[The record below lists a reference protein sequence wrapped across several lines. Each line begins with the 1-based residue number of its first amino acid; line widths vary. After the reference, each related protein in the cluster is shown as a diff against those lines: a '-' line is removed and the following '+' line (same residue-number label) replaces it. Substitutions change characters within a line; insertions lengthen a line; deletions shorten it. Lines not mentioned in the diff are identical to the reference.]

1 MQKPYALLF
10 FLMLAAAAGFAQQPG
25 QYSLYM
31 LNPHAWNPAY
41 AGLDHSL
48 SFTGVYRQQWAG
60 LPGNPVTQ
68 NVNAHLP
75 VYFLSGG
82 FGLNLENESLGAQ
95 RITTSSASFNYQRD
109 LGKGIL
115 SLGLSAGLAQRSIDG
130 SKLRTPDG
138 LYTEPG
144 VIDHGEGNLP
154 VGTESAITPTFH
166 AGVYYQSQRLEAGFA
181 VQNLTS
187 PEAEL
192 GDLRITMIRNY
203 FFTFAMHLEA
213 GRNWS
218 VHPSVLARADAAQLQ
233 LDFSG
238 IVRYNDN
245 IFAGASLRGYN
256 SNSLDAIS
264 ILAGFKLSEKITLA
278 YAYDVTLSAL
288 NSVSNGSHEIMLNY
302 NLQQPIGKGRPP
314 RIIYNPRSL

>member
-1 MQKPYALLF
+1 MHKSYALLF
-10 FLMLAAAAGFAQQPG
+10 FLALGTSHLAAQQPG
-25 QYSLYM
+25 HYSLYM
-31 LNPHAWNPAY
+31 FNPHAWNPAY

-60 LPGNPVTQ
+60 LAGNPVTQ
-68 NVNAHLP
+68 NFNAHLP
-75 VYFLSGG
+75 LYFLNGG
-82 FGLNLENESLGAQ
+82 FGLNLENETLGAQ
-95 RITTSSASFNYQRD
+95 RITTGMASFNYQRD

-115 SLGLSAGLAQRSIDG
+115 SFGLAAGLAQRSLDG
-130 SKLRTPDG
+130 DKLRTPDG

-144 VIDHGEGNLP
+144 VIDHGEPFLP
-154 VGTESAITPTFH
+154 LGSESAVTPTFH
-166 AGVYYQSQRLEAGFA
+166 AGLYYQSERMEAGFA

-203 FFTFAMHLEA
+203 FFTFALHWELSN
-213 GRNWS
+213 GFS
-218 VHPSVLARADAAQLQ
+218 IHPSLLARADEAQLQ
-233 LDFSG
+233 VDFSG

-256 SNSLDAIS
+256 SNTLDAVS
-264 ILAGFKLSEKITLA
+264 ILAGFKLSEKITIA
-278 YAYDVTLSAL
+278 YAYDVTLSTL